1 MWQVSNS
8 EMDRVDVSRG
18 KSQWTSAERLTQR
31 VVARLRIAEYCFTFS
46 STMCWLVAACLVAL
60 LIRRLC
66 GVGSDW
72 FTADALA
79 VLPVFAVLIAFRAGH
94 KPTIVEAARKI
105 DTTCGANDL
114 FLTLVQLRSC
124 GGAYQV
130 VVSNQAEKLSVGIRS
145 SQIVPWNWRRS
156 AVRLAGGA
164 VVLVLAVQFVP
175 QFDPFGMVKSADTF
189 VAVRR
194 DLEESRRATS
204 IRAAELSARRES
216 TALVD
221 GSDEFLTELAVE
233 LRRLTDYRSAVSL
246 QELESRQRLVEAR
259 WREAR
264 NDQGVARL
272 LEYAQ
277 VNQFLGP
284 TDNGSRKWVEDMAE
298 GQMDSLDE
306 AFATLQ
312 DEFSELA
319 SSADEVD
326 RQGLERHVRQQVA
339 ELQRFSGNQLESKF
353 AETAMQRAMSQLD
366 SMRLDSGLK
375 SEAATA
381 ARESIELAQQEMHQI
396 AQNAKDV
403 ALLEDAL
410 NAIQSAKQLVQSDSG
425 KTSQS
430 DGSRIQKFVDKYA
443 KLEDENGDADA
454 GNDQRRENEGMPNS
468 PGQQLASTDGQSESK
483 GEGKSG
489 VASEGKSAGRS
500 TNSSSGQ
507 ATTGENDRAE
517 TVFRDARESLR
528 LEETRRLLAMR
539 RQGLSE
545 VGEVSDEYR
554 ELVRSLQ
561 RRVLTVIEVEEIP
574 PGYVSGIRRYF
585 DSLEQT
591 SQQDSL
597 NGRPTVESVD
607 SSDAAGAGEAINDVR

>member
-1 MWQVSNS
+1 M
-8 EMDRVDVSRG
+8 DVSRE
-18 KSQWTSAERLTQR
+18 KLQWTSAERLAQR
-31 VVARLRIAEYCFTFS
+31 VVARLRIAEFCFTFS
-46 STMCWLVAACLVAL
+46 STMCWLVAACLIAL
-60 LIRRLC
+60 LIRRFC

-72 FTADALA
+72 FAADALA

-145 SQIVPWNWRRS
+145 SKIVPWNWRRP
-156 AVRLAGGA
+156 AVRLAGGT
-164 VVLVLAVQFVP
+164 VILFLVVQFVP
-175 QFDPFGMVKSADTF
+175 QFDPFGMEKSANTF

-221 GSDEFLTELAVE
+221 GSDESLVELAAE
-233 LRRLTDYRSAVSL
+233 LRRLTDDRSAVSL

-264 NDQGVARL
+264 NDQVVARL
-272 LEYAQ
+272 LENPQ
-277 VNQFLGP
+277 VNQFLGR
-284 TDNGSRKWVEDMAE
+284 TDNGSRQWVEDVAE
-298 GQMDSLDE
+298 GQMDSLHE
-306 AFATLQ
+306 AFAALQ
-312 DEFSELA
+312 DEFVELA
-319 SSADEVD
+319 SSADDVD
-326 RQGLERHVRQQVA
+326 RQGLERHVRQQIA

-353 AETAMQRAMSQLD
+353 AETAMKRAMSQLD

-375 SEAATA
+375 SEAVTA

-410 NAIQSAKQLVQSDSG
+410 NAIQSAKQLVQFDSG

-443 KLEDENGDADA
+443 KLEDENGDA

-500 TNSSSGQ
+500 TNSSSGH

-528 LEETRRLLAMR
+528 LKETRRLLAMR

>member
-1 MWQVSNS
+1 M
-8 EMDRVDVSRG
+8 DVSREQL
-18 KSQWTSAERLTQR
+18 QWTSAERLAQR
-31 VVARLRIAEYCFTFS
+31 VVARLRIADFCFTFS

-66 GVGSDW
+66 GVGPDW

-79 VLPVFAVLIAFRAGH
+79 VLPVLAVLIAFGTGH

-124 GGAYQV
+124 VGAYQV
-130 VVSNQAEKLSVGIRS
+130 VVSDQAEKLSVGIRS
-145 SQIVPWNWRRS
+145 SEIVPWNWRRP

-175 QFDPFGMVKSADTF
+175 QFDPFGMEKSANIF

-204 IRAAELSARRES
+204 IRAAELLARRES
-216 TALVD
+216 NALVD
-221 GSDEFLTELAVE
+221 GFDESLVELAAE
-233 LRRLTDYRSAVSL
+233 LRRLTDDRSAVSL
-246 QELESRQRLVEAR
+246 QELESRQRMVEAR

-272 LEYAQ
+272 LENAQ
-277 VNQFLGP
+277 VNQFLGR
-284 TDNGSRKWVEDMAE
+284 TDNSSRQWVEDVAE

-312 DEFSELA
+312 DELAELA
-319 SSADEVD
+319 SSADDAD
-326 RQGLERHVRQQVA
+326 RQGREWHVRRQIA

-353 AETAMQRAMSQLD
+353 AETAMKRAMSQLD
-366 SMRLDSGLK
+366 SMRLEPELE

-410 NAIQSAKQLVQSDSG
+410 NAIQSAKQLAQSDSG
-425 KTSQS
+425 KNSRS
-430 DGSRIQKFVDKYA
+430 DGARIQIFVDQYA
-443 KLEDENGDADA
+443 KLQDEDGEEDA
-454 GNDQRRENEGMPNS
+454 GNDRRRENEGMPNS
-468 PGQQLASTDGQSESK
+468 PGQQVASTDGQSGSK
-483 GEGKSG
+483 DGVKSG
-489 VASEGKSAGRS
+489 GASEGKSAGRS
-500 TNSSSGQ
+500 TNGLFGQ
-507 ATTGENDRAE
+507 GDGQSTVRENDRAE
-517 TVFRDARESLR
+517 TAFRDARESLR
-528 LEETRRLLAMR
+528 LDETRRLLAMR
-539 RQGLSE
+539 RQGLSAA
-545 VGEVSDEYR
+545 GEVSDEYR

-561 RRVLTVIEVEEIP
+561 RRVLTVIEAEEIP

-585 DSLEQT
+585 DSIDQT

-597 NGRPTVESVD
+597 NGSPTAESID
-607 SSDAAGAGEAINDVR
+607 SPVATDSGEAINDVP

>member
-1 MWQVSNS
+1 
-8 EMDRVDVSRG
+8 
-18 KSQWTSAERLTQR
+18 
-31 VVARLRIAEYCFTFS
+31 
-46 STMCWLVAACLVAL
+46 MCWLVAACLFAL

-66 GVGSDW
+66 GVGPDW
-72 FTADALA
+72 LTADALA
-79 VLPVFAVLIAFRAGH
+79 VLPVFAVLIAFGAGH

-130 VVSNQAEKLSVGIRS
+130 VVSDQAEKLSVGIRS
-145 SQIVPWNWRRS
+145 SEIVPWNWRRP

-175 QFDPFGMVKSADTF
+175 QFDPFGMEKSANTF

-204 IRAAELSARRES
+204 IRAAELLARRES

-221 GSDEFLTELAVE
+221 GSDESLVELAAE
-233 LRRLTDYRSAVSL
+233 LRRLTDDRSAVSL

-272 LEYAQ
+272 LENAQ
-277 VNQFLGP
+277 ANQFLGR
-284 TDNGSRKWVEDMAE
+284 TDNGSRQWVEDVAE
-298 GQMDSLDE
+298 GKMDSLDE

-312 DEFSELA
+312 DEFAELA
-319 SSADEVD
+319 SSADDVD
-326 RQGLERHVRQQVA
+326 RQGRERHVRQQIA

-366 SMRLDSGLK
+366 SMRLEPELK

-410 NAIQSAKQLVQSDSG
+410 NAIQSAKQLAQSDSG

-430 DGSRIQKFVDKYA
+430 DGSRIQKFVDQYA
-443 KLEDENGDADA
+443 KLQDEDGDA
-454 GNDQRRENEGMPNS
+454 GNDQRRENEDMPNS
-468 PGQQLASTDGQSESK
+468 PGQQVASTDGQSESK
-483 GEGKSG
+483 DEAKSG

-507 ATTGENDRAE
+507 ATVRENDRAE
-517 TVFRDARESLR
+517 TAFRDARESLR
-528 LEETRRLLAMR
+528 LDETRRLLAMR

-545 VGEVSDEYR
+545 AGEVSDEYR

-561 RRVLTVIEVEEIP
+561 RRVLTAIEVEEIP
-574 PGYVSGIRRYF
+574 PGYVSGIRHYF
-585 DSLEQT
+585 DSLDQT

-597 NGRPTVESVD
+597 NGRPAVESVD
-607 SSDAAGAGEAINDVR
+607 SPVAVDSGEAINDVP